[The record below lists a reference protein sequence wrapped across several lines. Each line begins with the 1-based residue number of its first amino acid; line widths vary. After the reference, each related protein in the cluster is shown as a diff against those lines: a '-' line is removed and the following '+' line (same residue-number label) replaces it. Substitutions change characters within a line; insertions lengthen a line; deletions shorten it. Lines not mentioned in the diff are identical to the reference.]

1 MRGFLVKRTTGSP
14 WKMLGLVGTLGVE
27 MLASLLGAAWLG
39 KWLDER
45 WGTEPVLLLIGIMG
59 GLVLGYISVFITIK
73 VYLKE

>member
-1 MRGFLVKRTTGSP
+1 MF
-14 WKMLGLVGTLGVE
+14 GLIGTLGVE
-27 MLASLLGAAWLG
+27 MFASLLSVAWLG

-73 VYLKE
+73 AYLKE